1 MGKSLGPQQDECR
14 QTHPGE
20 GRHYNTPASPLRGD
34 PVSALRFLSNTEEG
48 LHATPHLTL
57 AKRLQTAQKS
67 PRSLAGTAWECSQ
80 ARG

>member
-1 MGKSLGPQQDECR
+1 MGQGLGPQQDECR

-57 AKRLQTAQKS
+57 AKNYKQHRKVLEA
-67 PRSLAGTAWECSQ
+67 
-80 ARG
+80 

>member
-1 MGKSLGPQQDECR
+1 MGQGLGPQQDECR

-20 GRHYNTPASPLRGD
+20 GRRYNTPASRLQGD

-48 LHATPHLTL
+48 LHVTPHLTL

-67 PRSLAGTAWECSQ
+67 PRRLAGMAWECSQ
-80 ARG
+80 TRG